1 MSNVINVTELSA
13 VDKLQD
19 SDTLLLIRGEGDAR
33 KCYRIAGSDFRG
45 KSAYE
50 VAKEAGYEGTY
61 DEWAA
66 QIKSVSGFDV
76 SFDPATGCLSIG
88 D

>member
-1 MSNVINVTELSA
+1 MANINVNDLTA

-19 SDTLLLIRGEGDAR
+19 SDTLLLIRGEGAAK
-33 KCYRIAGSDFRG
+33 KCYRIAGSDFQG

-61 DEWAA
+61 EEWAA
-66 QIKSVSGFDV
+66 QIKSVSDFNV
-76 SFDPATGCLSIG
+76 SFDPSTGCLSIG